1 MTNIQIATLIFIVG
15 IVLISGFLCIAI
27 PMFNEFVDLL
37 SESQNIEDKSKSEL
51 IEICK
56 IQQQELRKISIH
68 KLKVKPNQFDGRDGN
83 GYQPFRDGE
92 VIDNSAPPE
101 PLSHRFASGGVFE
114 IPEPS
119 KPPGPRN
126 TTFKG
131 NGDKKI
137 LTVTLLCI
145 ICTLIGYLFGTIF
158 Q

>member
-15 IVLISGFLCIAI
+15 IVLICGFLCIAI

-37 SESQNIEDKSKSEL
+37 SESQNIENKSKIEL

-92 VIDNSAPPE
+92 VIDNPAPPK
-101 PLSHRFASGGVFE
+101 PPSHRVAGGVFE
-114 IPEPS
+114 IPAPP
-119 KPPGPRN
+119 KPPPPRIV
-126 TTFKG
+126 KYE
-131 NGDKKI
+131 
-137 LTVTLLCI
+137 
-145 ICTLIGYLFGTIF
+145 IGYLVPTFCVFCGAVGYAF
-158 Q
+158 WLAGPS